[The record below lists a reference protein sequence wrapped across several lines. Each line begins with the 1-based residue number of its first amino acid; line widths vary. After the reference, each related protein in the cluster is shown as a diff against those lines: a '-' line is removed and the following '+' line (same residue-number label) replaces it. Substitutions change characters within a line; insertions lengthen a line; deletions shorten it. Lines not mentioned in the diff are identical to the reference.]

1 MNCGGVANVKVLV
14 RMVPRRSMR
23 SRLCSARLMVASFGT
38 VLAVL
43 DGAVTSA
50 RVELVELVEEVL
62 LSLLLSLL
70 LSWDAVLGL
79 QASPFGSVGGLGGC
93 CCVAVWFCGLV
104 GTGGA
109 AGCGCRHRLASG
121 RSGCQPFSQKNGGE
135 GFPALWLGCIPQ
147 CQSGGST
154 PTVGELVLLGARN
167 ARLLRVSGMLASA
180 GGKGPAVWAV
190 ISCKATSVWCNVC
203 HATGGARRSCCTRSS
218 QPVELLEWESHACSA
233 GAAKRRAPA

>member
-1 MNCGGVANVKVLV
+1 
-14 RMVPRRSMR
+14 MR

-154 PTVGELVLLGARN
+154 PTVGELVLLWARS
-167 ARLLRVSGMLASA
+167 AWLLRVCQGCWPLR
-180 GGKGPAVWAV
+180 V
-190 ISCKATSVWCNVC
+190 
-203 HATGGARRSCCTRSS
+203 ARVQQFGR
-218 QPVELLEWESHACSA
+218 
-233 GAAKRRAPA
+233 